1 MLRLADRFATLAAAA
16 LVLALAGGAAPAA
29 AEPSA
34 ADPPTATMRSVEPD
48 APQLPSRIEDGQRV
62 ALPPMVI
69 RSEPT
74 GPDNRPAYLG
84 GGIVVL
90 AAVFWWNRRRRD
102 RFEREDEGQSDPV
115 PHRAAARA
123 RGPRVP
129 SEARSAGRRHRPRDE
144 DADDLHAAARGDSPD
159 LPDPPAAAEA
169 PTRKSR
175 P

>member
-1 MLRLADRFATLAAAA
+1 VGAAA

-29 AEPSA
+29 AEPGA
-34 ADPPTATMRSVEPD
+34 ADPPTATMRPVAPD
-48 APQLPSRIEDGQRV
+48 APQLPSRIEDGSRV

-69 RSEPT
+69 RAEP
-74 GPDNRPAYLG
+74 PAADNRPAYLG

-90 AAVFWWNRRRRD
+90 AAAFWWNRRRRD
-102 RFEREDEGQSDPV
+102 RFEREDEGGGGAAPR
-115 PHRAAARA
+115 RAAASA
-123 RGPRVP
+123 RVP
-129 SEARSAGRRHRPRDE
+129 RQARTARTRDE